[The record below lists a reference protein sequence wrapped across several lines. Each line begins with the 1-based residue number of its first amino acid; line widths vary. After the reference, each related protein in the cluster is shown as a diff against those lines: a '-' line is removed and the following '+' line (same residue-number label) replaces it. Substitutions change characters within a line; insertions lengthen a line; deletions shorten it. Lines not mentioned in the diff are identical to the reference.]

1 MPGKLFL
8 LIFLAF
14 FLFSACE
21 LTPDQPF
28 APQLV
33 VHSLLRSGSHPVH
46 ARVNR
51 SYKLNEKYDSIF
63 PLARLKI
70 ISQYGEW
77 QFAYAGAD
85 SYVTPEPVPVAG
97 GDTWFLV
104 ASHPEFDTVRGKTVV
119 PQPYEILFPRSGDTV
134 TVNDSMVWTRSRD
147 AKGYFLSLR
156 QIEDIDTLYL
166 DAIIPNDSFDIT
178 YDSLLVRIPKMFFLF
193 FVAPPPDSPPKPC
206 TLWVWALDTNY
217 YTWVLGA
224 TGIGGRDSMRLTGGL
239 GVFGSAVERSLPIF
253 VRGDTISQ
261 RHPWKEKRSKLV
273 YHLKQ

>member
-1 MPGKLFL
+1 MPVKLFL

-63 PLARLKI
+63 PDARLKI
-70 ISQYGEW
+70 TSQNGEW
-77 QFAYAGAD
+77 QFDYAGAD
-85 SYVTPEPVPVAG
+85 SYITSEPVPVAS
-97 GDTWFLV
+97 GDTWLLV
-104 ASHPEFDTVRGKTVV
+104 ASHPELDTVRGKTVV
-119 PQPYEILFPRSGDTV
+119 PQPYEILFPRAGDTV

-147 AKGYFLSLR
+147 AKGYFLSFR
-156 QIEDIDTLYL
+156 QIEDIDTFYL
-166 DAIIPNDSFDIT
+166 DAFIPNDSFDIT
-178 YDSLLVRIPKMFFLF
+178 YDSLLVRIPQMFFLY

-206 TLWVWALDTNY
+206 TLWVWSLDTNY
-217 YTWVLGA
+217 YDWVLGA
-224 TGIGGRDSMRLTGGL
+224 TGFTGADSMHLTGGL
-239 GVFGSAVERSLPIF
+239 GVFGSAVERFLPLF
-253 VRGDTISQ
+253 VRGDTVSPS
-261 RHPWKEKRSKLV
+261 HPLKEKRSTPF
-273 YHLKQ
+273 YHLNR